1 MDRGSWWA
9 TVHGIVRAGFDLQ
22 TKSPGLKKEKNKKI
36 KNIELYCSLK
46 IKPIR
51 VVSII
56 LSIQQNTPGLLQL
69 LRKNASFSQI
79 SLAET
84 WLCSGL
90 Q

>member
-1 MDRGSWWA
+1 M
-9 TVHGIVRAGFDLQ
+9 
-22 TKSPGLKKEKNKKI
+22 
-36 KNIELYCSLK
+36 YCSLK

>member
-1 MDRGSWWA
+1 M
-9 TVHGIVRAGFDLQ
+9 
-22 TKSPGLKKEKNKKI
+22 
-36 KNIELYCSLK
+36 YCSLK

-56 LSIQQNTPGLLQL
+56 LSIQQNTAGLLQL

-84 WLCSGL
+84 WLCLGL
-90 Q
+90 